1 MDIPKFIIQENF
13 SWLLKELEAYDDPKV
28 TYKWQGRKDLRG
40 GLRMIY
46 REYVDFAKNVRINKS
61 PSPININ
68 FGATVVEC
76 DEWHVLHD
84 DYNNKELKERYP
96 KNGYTCMITSRNSLL
111 NGTAA
116 RYYCSCD
123 CMAFQTLFKTE
134 LLKYGYTN
142 GTSLPSKGIKKQGV
156 GVCKHIFSILTKKY
170 ADFISKESGP
180 EESAFIV
187 SAEIKAQEQPKEVT
201 QPVST
206 IPPTEIKKRGRIAKT
221 PDERKADY
229 EKVIRRSLKFFS
241 NVMPNTVEVYK
252 NSRVKNASGDLYKK
266 YKFMVKKYFQG
277 WVIVFTNPS
286 LNPLRDKIKDKEL
299 VPIMTR
305 LANKTVPSGDTI
317 VVYTKYFSKDELMNM
332 IKSETREIQQNQI
345 DKLNKAGIK
354 YTLTEGME
362 ILDVDDNTSIL
373 HVLLGVY

>member
-1 MDIPKFIIQENF
+1 MDIPKFIISENF

-40 GLRMIY
+40 GLRMMY
-46 REYVDFAKNVRINKS
+46 REYVDFAKNVIITKS
-61 PSPININ
+61 PSPTNVS
-68 FGATVVEC
+68 FGATTVEC
-76 DEWHVLHD
+76 DEWHVLHN
-84 DYNNKELKERYP
+84 DYQNKELKERYP
-96 KNGYTCMITSRNSLL
+96 KNGYTCLVTSRNSLL
-111 NGTAA
+111 NGTAT

-123 CMAFQTLFKTE
+123 CMAFQTLFKSE
-134 LLKYGYTN
+134 MLKYGYTN
-142 GTSLPSKGIKKQGV
+142 GTTLPSTGVKKQQAA
-156 GVCKHIFSILTKKY
+156 VCKHLFSILTKKY

-187 SAEIKAQEQPKEVT
+187 SKEIKAQEQPLPAEPIQAVSPSEV
-201 QPVST
+201 
-206 IPPTEIKKRGRIAKT
+206 KKRGRIAKT
-221 PDERKADY
+221 TDERKADY

-252 NSRVKNASGDLYKK
+252 NSRAKNASGELYKK

-277 WVIVFTNPS
+277 WVIVFTNPA

-345 DKLNKAGIK
+345 DKLNKSGIA
-354 YTLTEGME
+354 YTLTEGIE
-362 ILDVDDNTSIL
+362 ILDSDDNTSIL
-373 HVLLGVY
+373 HVLLGVS